1 MSIGADGNFGP
12 LKVNGHKHYEL
23 QITRESPDGPR
34 FQHFY
39 SEPFLRSN
47 YLLRLNLSPLD
58 SPLSMAIDRGPH
70 ASVSVV
76 RQKEWS
82 GNNTVD
88 PDEHR
93 LARDHHPQWR

>member
-12 LKVNGHKHYEL
+12 LEVNGHKHYEL

-39 SEPFLRSN
+39 YEPFLRSN

-58 SPLSMAIDRGPH
+58 SALSHGDRPLGPTR
-70 ASVSVV
+70 A
-76 RQKEWS
+76 
-82 GNNTVD
+82 
-88 PDEHR
+88 
-93 LARDHHPQWR
+93 